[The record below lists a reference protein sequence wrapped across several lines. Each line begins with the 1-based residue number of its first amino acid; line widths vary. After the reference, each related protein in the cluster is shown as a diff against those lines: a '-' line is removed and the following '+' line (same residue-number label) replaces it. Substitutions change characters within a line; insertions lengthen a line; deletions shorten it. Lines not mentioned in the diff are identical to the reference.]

1 MSLALFRTFRNRF
14 LRVVLFLSLFFG
26 ITRLLPSPAQA
37 QSLAPVDT
45 TRRFFC
51 DAQTHRVYRSKNET
65 KYKKIPRKKARA
77 LIKTFRKRRKTTSSP
92 EIRNRLQIR
101 IRGMRDC
108 LRGDI
113 PSACS
118 VVSSNLVSS
127 SSRIVNGYVCDEMSS
142 PVVPLLLN
150 TDEEPNFGV
159 CSGSIIQNSP
169 LIILTAAHC
178 LFPSSS
184 ANITSV
190 TAIIGG
196 ESFSTASLTPH
207 PEHTPEVTSSY
218 ADIAILEFDAT
229 TTIPP
234 LRGFSDSEEMKSPIR
249 HVAAGYGN
257 TTPGVP
263 PSGLDGTLRATDIRV
278 IESSE
283 SAVISDT
290 TSKTGGIC
298 TGDSGGPLL
307 IALDSGEWRIV
318 GVSSYLLR
326 PTFDSP
332 LCAADNINVYSSTTF
347 AEHLT
352 FIRQFVPDFSFE

>member
-1 MSLALFRTFRNRF
+1 MAGTGVTEYYKRMSLALFRTFRNRF

-127 SSRIVNGYVCDEMSS
+127 SSRIVNGYVCDDDSS
-142 PVVPLLLN
+142 PVVPLLFN
-150 TDEEPNFGV
+150 TDEEKV
-159 CSGSIIQNSP
+159 VKCMSTDVV
-169 LIILTAAHC
+169 LECVREA
-178 LFPSSS
+178 
-184 ANITSV
+184 
-190 TAIIGG
+190 
-196 ESFSTASLTPH
+196 SFRA
-207 PEHTPEVTSSY
+207 
-218 ADIAILEFDAT
+218 
-229 TTIPP
+229 
-234 LRGFSDSEEMKSPIR
+234 R
-249 HVAAGYGN
+249 H
-257 TTPGVP
+257 
-263 PSGLDGTLRATDIRV
+263 
-278 IESSE
+278 
-283 SAVISDT
+283 
-290 TSKTGGIC
+290 
-298 TGDSGGPLL
+298 
-307 IALDSGEWRIV
+307 
-318 GVSSYLLR
+318 
-326 PTFDSP
+326 
-332 LCAADNINVYSSTTF
+332 
-347 AEHLT
+347 
-352 FIRQFVPDFSFE
+352 